1 MSALSA
7 ILPAVVAIAAIALL
21 CASPLAGR
29 IVDHPNERSLHQA
42 ATPRLGGVGVLAGAI
57 PVVLF
62 HGTADVRTIALA
74 ALFLGVVSFIDDVRG
89 LAVAVRLPCH
99 LAAAAVAVIAAWPE
113 SRPAGALAVPVALFA
128 VLGITWMANLYNFMD
143 GADGLAG
150 GMAFIGFGAYAAAAL
165 RGGDA
170 PVAYASL
177 ALAAGAAGFLA
188 FNFPPARVFLGDAGS
203 VPLGYLAG
211 ALGWLGFERGL
222 WPAWFP
228 ALVFSPF
235 IADAT
240 VTLAMRAARG
250 EPILRA
256 HREHHYQRLVLGGWS
271 HRRLAAWAW
280 ALMALAAASAIV
292 AREASAAAQ
301 GAIICDWALAY
312 GALFASIHRRYPR
325 QRP

>member
-1 MSALSA
+1 MSGAL
-7 ILPAVVAIAAIALL
+7 AAAFGIALAAL
-21 CASPLAGR
+21 AVLRRSPLAGR
-29 IVDHPNERSLHQA
+29 LVDHPNERSLHDRP
-42 ATPRLGGVGVLAGAI
+42 TPRIGGLGLLAGAL
-57 PVVLF
+57 PVAAIAAPEAAGLVATAAALSLF
-62 HGTADVRTIALA
+62 SALDDARSLPVASRLA
-74 ALFLGVVSFIDDVRG
+74 A
-89 LAVAVRLPCH
+89 H
-99 LAAAAVAVIAAWPE
+99 LAAAVLAVAIAGPVPGGWVA
-113 SRPAGALAVPVALFA
+113 AALAVAA
-128 VLGITWMANLYNFMD
+128 IAWMANLYNFMD

-150 GMAFIGFGAYAAAAL
+150 GMALIGFGAYAVAAL

-250 EPILRA
+250 EPVLRA
-256 HREHHYQRLVLGGWS
+256 HRAHHYQRLVLAGWS

-280 ALMALAAASAIV
+280 ALMALAAASAIA
-292 AREASAAAQ
+292 AREASAATQ
-301 GAIICDWALAY
+301 GAIICAWALAY